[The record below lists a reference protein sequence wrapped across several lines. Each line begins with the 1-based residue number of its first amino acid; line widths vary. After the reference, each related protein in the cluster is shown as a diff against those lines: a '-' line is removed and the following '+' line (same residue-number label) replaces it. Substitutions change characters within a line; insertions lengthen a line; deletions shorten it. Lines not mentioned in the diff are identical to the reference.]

1 MVLGGS
7 MRADFHDEVA
17 KGLEDPVT
25 VQVSKESVYLQLD
38 EPSPGILD
46 SGAFGSEAQLGD
58 KDPAPR

>member
-1 MVLGGS
+1 

-46 SGAFGSEAQLGD
+46 SGSLEVKQLGD